1 MEDKIENKNYNNNK
15 QLAKLELKRTD
26 DKDDKLAIR
35 KKLRSNLTR
44 KTVTSKDNDNNTP
57 KMRHVEIEC
66 CITLCNIQ

>member
-1 MEDKIENKNYNNNK
+1 MDDKLENNNNNNL
-15 QLAKLELKRTD
+15 QLAKFGLKKTD
-26 DKDDKLAIR
+26 EKDNKLAIK

-44 KTVTSKDNDNNTP
+44 KTVTSKDNDDKTP